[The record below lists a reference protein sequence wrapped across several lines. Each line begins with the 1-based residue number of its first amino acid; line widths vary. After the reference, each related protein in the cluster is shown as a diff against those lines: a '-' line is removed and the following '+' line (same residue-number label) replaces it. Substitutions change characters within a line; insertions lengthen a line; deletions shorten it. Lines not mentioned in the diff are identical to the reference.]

1 MPSIPSKT
9 YWKVIINIHKAINK
23 ISYNNMIINKG
34 KRREYPIIYQLND
47 MLINDIEKV
56 IEENSIIL
64 QVKVY

>member
-1 MPSIPSKT
+1 
-9 YWKVIINIHKAINK
+9 
-23 ISYNNMIINKG
+23 MIINKG